1 VNALT
6 ATREAADL
14 VGLPESRLR
23 YWAQTGFL
31 GPSVRQKGRFYYTF
45 GDLVALKVA
54 RTLLDGGVSLA
65 RVRANLEAL
74 RRRLPDLERPL
85 AQLRIC
91 SDGEELV
98 VIDDETA
105 WQPASGQLVMS
116 FAVRQLREE
125 LGQLRH
131 LRPDTE
137 PDGAYACFAAGLAA
151 LDAGDDAR
159 AEAQLRRALDL
170 DAALAAA
177 WTNLGVVLERRGD
190 RTGARAAFERALTL
204 DPDQPEARFD
214 LANLLA
220 DAGEIELA
228 LAEYRRVAAAAPELV
243 DVHYNLALALLSLGA
258 AAQAGAH
265 LRRYLELDPTSPW
278 AETARALLTR

>member
-1 VNALT
+1 MLY
-6 ATREAADL
+6 
-14 VGLPESRLR
+14 S
-23 YWAQTGFL
+23 
-31 GPSVRQKGRFYYTF
+31 F
-45 GDLVALKVA
+45 GDLVALRVA
-54 RTLLDGGVSLA
+54 RALLDGGVPLP
-65 RVRANLEAL
+65 RVRKHLEAL
-74 RRRLPDLERPL
+74 RQRLPEIERPL

-98 VIDDETA
+98 VVDDEAA

-159 AEAQLRRALDL
+159 AEIQLRRALAL
-170 DAALAAA
+170 DGALAAA

-190 RTGARAAFERALTL
+190 RGGARAAFEKALAL
-204 DPDQPEARFD
+204 DPEQPEARFD
-214 LANLLA
+214 LANLLLY
-220 DAGEIELA
+220 AGELDLA
-228 LAEYRRVAAAAPELV
+228 LAEYRRVAAAAPQLPE
-243 DVHYNLALALLSLGA
+243 VHYNLALALLSVGA
-258 AAQAGAH
+258 TAQARAH
-265 LRRYLELDPTSPW
+265 LARYLEADPSS
-278 AETARALLTR
+278 ESARALMR